1 MFTPLPQKKNSEQ
14 NEKNIQHAIAQ
25 QTFFLLKIY
34 VCIVTPSLSIGS
46 NEIFIKKGEK
56 ICVFLCPLSGLTGV
70 PCYLIMFTCTYVL
83 SVCWLQVVQ
92 VQGAVQSRE
101 LTGSSTPVR
110 HCGHVTAL
118 VLVPNSVGSEQRSQ
132 QQSKYQTSCKKNN
145 SYEST
150 WYIVGIT
157 IKILCSFTDS

>member
-1 MFTPLPQKKNSEQ
+1 MFTPLPQKKIQ
-14 NEKNIQHAIAQ
+14 NKMKRIFSMPLPSKL
-25 QTFFLLKIY
+25 FFLLKIY

-56 ICVFLCPLSGLTGV
+56 ICVFLCPLRLTGV

-145 SYEST
+145 
-150 WYIVGIT
+150 
-157 IKILCSFTDS
+157 